1 MLPYQ
6 PPLVYIY
13 GSYLL
18 HPDLQKIINSLVIEQ
33 METLVP
39 QNQKKEL
46 QLSSTAL
53 QLIYEFVLQYFKM
66 LIWSPLEY
74 LQRWRTPYLLF
85 EYI

>member
-1 MLPYQ
+1 
-6 PPLVYIY
+6 
-13 GSYLL
+13 
-18 HPDLQKIINSLVIEQ
+18 

-46 QLSSTAL
+46 QLSNTAL
-53 QLIYEFVLQYFKM
+53 QLIHEFVLQYFKM